1 MDRRADIWAFG
12 CVLYEMLTGRRIFD
26 GEDVTDTIAAVV
38 KEEPVW
44 SALPFDTPD
53 PIRTLLE
60 RCLRKDVRRRLPNIG
75 AARIEIE
82 ERQLVRVQGSPAHAC
97 GLRRPQIPLAVSGA
111 PLAVGGP
118 RPCDPDHANAC
129 SGDTHRELT

>member
-1 MDRRADIWAFG
+1 
-12 CVLYEMLTGRRIFD
+12 MLTGRRIFD
-26 GEDVTDTIAAVV
+26 GEDVSDTIAAVL

-82 ERQLVRVQGSPAHAC
+82 EAFSRSGSRAH
-97 GLRRPQIPLAVSGA
+97 LRTPAVSG
-111 PLAVGGP
+111 
-118 RPCDPDHANAC
+118 D
-129 SGDTHRELT
+129 SDTAGR